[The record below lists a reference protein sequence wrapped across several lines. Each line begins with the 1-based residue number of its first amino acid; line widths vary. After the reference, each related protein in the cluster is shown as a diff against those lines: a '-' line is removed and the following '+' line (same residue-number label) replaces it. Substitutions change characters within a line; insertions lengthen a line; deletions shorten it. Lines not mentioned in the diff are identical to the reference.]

1 MHEDFKGYGCR
12 YAEAAF
18 VCNHILEDLV
28 LLNHAHARLI
38 VVESSDR
45 FFLVGLGPNPVGFM
59 ASYAQGSFTFEE
71 LAAAIVHKQLEAEVV
86 VDGQKFVYRSPTFAL
101 TYTNVQDTVCMIKKA
116 SDHWVLNF
124 LAPKNKHEPKPL
136 KQLGQ
141 QCQL

>member
-1 MHEDFKGYGCR
+1 MQSHSGKLGVAQPCP
-12 YAEAAF
+12 
-18 VCNHILEDLV
+18 
-28 LLNHAHARLI
+28 ARLI

-101 TYTNVQDTVCMIKKA
+101 TYTNVQDTVCMIKQ
-116 SDHWVLNF
+116 VLTI
-124 LAPKNKHEPKPL
+124 
-136 KQLGQ
+136 G
-141 QCQL
+141 C